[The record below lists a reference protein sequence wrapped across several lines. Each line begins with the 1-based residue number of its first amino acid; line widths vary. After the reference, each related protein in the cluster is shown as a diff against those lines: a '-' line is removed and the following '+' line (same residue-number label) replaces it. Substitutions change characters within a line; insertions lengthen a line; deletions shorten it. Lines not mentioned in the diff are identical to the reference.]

1 MAMYDNPPIA
11 TRNAVAHEVDPEL
24 QVGDRVRLKRNPG
37 TMPGHDA
44 LDGALGTVV
53 RMPPAA
59 SCWTWIDEYVASGL
73 VQKQFYSY
81 PGELER
87 IERVGRM
94 GAVDLFADDQE

>member
-11 TRNAVAHEVDPEL
+11 TRKPVVHEGDPEL

-53 RMPPAA
+53 RIAPGRVVLDM
-59 SCWTWIDEYVASGL
+59 DHEYVASGL

>member
-11 TRNAVAHEVDPEL
+11 TRNAVAHEVDPVL
-24 QVGDRVRLKRNPG
+24 QLGDRVRLKRNPG

-53 RMPPAA
+53 RMAPGRVVL
-59 SCWTWIDEYVASGL
+59 DMDHEYVASGL

>member
-11 TRNAVAHEVDPEL
+11 TRKAVVHEGDPKL

-53 RMPPAA
+53 RIFPGRVVLDM
-59 SCWTWIDEYVASGL
+59 DHEYVASGL
-73 VQKQFYSY
+73 VSY

>member
-11 TRNAVAHEVDPEL
+11 TRNDVAHEVDPEL

-53 RMPPAA
+53 RIVPGRVVLDM
-59 SCWTWIDEYVASGL
+59 DHEYVASGL

>member
-11 TRNAVAHEVDPEL
+11 TRRPVAHEEDPAL
-24 QVGDRVRLKRNPG
+24 QPGDRVRIKHNPG

-44 LDGALGTVV
+44 LTGAAGTVLRV
-53 RMPPAA
+53 APGRVVLDMDHEFVAA
-59 SCWTWIDEYVASGL
+59 GL

>member
-1 MAMYDNPPIA
+1 MAMYENPPIA
-11 TRNAVAHEVDPEL
+11 TRRPVAQDEDPQL
-24 QVGDRVRLKRNPG
+24 QVGDRVRLKRSPG

-53 RMPPAA
+53 HVAPGRVVLDM
-59 SCWTWIDEYVASGL
+59 DHEYVASGL